1 MTYKRVTAEERGLIY
16 RWRKEGHA
24 QREIARRLDRD
35 ASCICRELGRNT
47 GLKGYRPKQA
57 HEKAQ
62 AQAKRTGPRRFT
74 DEVRADA
81 ETRIKEGWT
90 PAIIGGRARL
100 EGRPWVCAETIYTH
114 IYADAKAGGTLW
126 KNLPRAKRKRR
137 RRCPRQDGR
146 GRGQIPNQRRIDT
159 RPAEVETR
167 QTIGHWEGDLI
178 NGANGTGNLATLV
191 ERSSRFTLVGRT
203 DSKEADEVT
212 LKICALFKT
221 LPPRARRSVTLD
233 NGKEFARHEEISRDA
248 VIDVFFAHPYH
259 SWERGTNENTN
270 GLIRRL
276 YPKKS
281 SFARIGRPE
290 IKRIGVFLNDRPRKC
305 LGWSTPREKMTAFLA
320 TNSRGEQNGNG
331 HVLQRQ
337 RHFSGLG
344 LTATATI
351 TARKTDQYEDV
362 SLLQVLR

>member
-1 MTYKRVTAEERGLIY
+1 MTYKRVTGEERELIY
-16 RWRKEGHA
+16 RWRKEVLA

-35 ASCICRELGRNT
+35 VSCICRELGRNK
-47 GLKGYRPKQA
+47 GKRGYRPKQA
-57 HEKAQ
+57 HTKAQ
-62 AQAKRTGPRRFT
+62 TQAKRPGARRFT

-81 ETRIKEGWT
+81 EVRLKEGWT

-100 EGRPWVCAETIYTH
+100 DGRPWVCAETIYKH
-114 IYADAKAGGTLW
+114 VYADAKAGGTLW

-167 QTIGHWEGDLI
+167 QTVGHWEGDLI

-191 ERSSRFTLVGRT
+191 ERRSRFTLVGRT
-203 DSKEADEVT
+203 DSKEAEEVA

-233 NGKEFARHEEISRDA
+233 NGKEFARHEEIARDT
-248 VIDVFFAHPYH
+248 VMDVFFAHPYH

-270 GLIRRL
+270 GLIRRI
-276 YPKKS
+276 YPKRS
-281 SFARIGRPE
+281 SFAGIGRAE
-290 IKRIGVFLNDRPRKC
+290 IKHIDAFVNDRPRKC
-305 LGWSTPREKMTAFLA
+305 LGWLTPREMLTVFLG
-320 TNSRGEQNGNG
+320 TRNSRGERNG
-331 HVLQRQ
+331 HGLQRQ